1 MIIVSSVFVLCF
13 RLRVYRDIYSSSVF
27 FFSSR
32 RRHTSC
38 ALVTGVQTCALPIL
52 RGGGQNQGEQRQGD
66 EDRAHAKL
74 RRGWCPPSQL
84 LGHGTA
90 LAAQVCDRR
99 LDPARARLGLFR
111 AIDRLGGLALTGVAL
126 LRPRR
131 LPPPGLTGSPEVGGR
146 CHRARGGVQRQRD
159 EIGRAPVGEEGGR
172 E

>member
-1 MIIVSSVFVLCF
+1 MLIVCFLFKQKTAYEMRISDWSSDVC
-13 RLRVYRDIYSSSVF
+13 SSDLDD
-27 FFSSR
+27 
-32 RRHTSC
+32 
-38 ALVTGVQTCALPIL
+38 AGGVRGLGV

-111 AIDRLGGLALTGVAL
+111 AFDRLGGLALTGVAL

-131 LPPPGLTGSPEVGGR
+131 LPPRGLNGSNGVG
-146 CHRARGGVQRQRD
+146 D
-159 EIGRAPVGEEGGR
+159 
-172 E
+172 

>member
-74 RRGWCPPSQL
+74 PRGWCPPSQL

-90 LAAQVCDRR
+90 LAAQVCDRCI
-99 LDPARARLGLFR
+99 DPARAILGLFR
-111 AIDRLGGLALTGVAL
+111 AFHRLGGLALTGIAL
-126 LRPRR
+126 LSQRR
-131 LPPPGLTGSPEVGGR
+131 LQPRGLNYINEVCER
-146 CHRARGGVQRQRD
+146 CHRSRG
-159 EIGRAPVGEEGGR
+159 
-172 E
+172 